1 MPYGSITA
9 QFQFHKGTIKPAR
22 CGSDGTRLYHFNSI
36 KVRLNLKYVMDFIY
50 NYRYFNS
57 IKVRLNPSCSA
68 SRDVDIQFQFHKGTI
83 KP

>member
-36 KVRLNLKYVMDFIY
+36 KVRLNHALATMDG
-50 NYRYFNS
+50 
-57 IKVRLNPSCSA
+57 
-68 SRDVDIQFQFHKGTI
+68 RDGRSFQFHKGTI
-83 KP
+83 KPIHLRNLKTLMNISIP

>member
-36 KVRLNLKYVMDFIY
+36 KVRLNQAEGVDGKGVNIH
-50 NYRYFNS
+50 FNS
-57 IKVRLNPSCSA
+57 IKVRLNPLEHPTSSLQPCQIS
-68 SRDVDIQFQFHKGTI
+68 I
-83 KP
+83 P